1 MRTFTGDVAARF
13 SENLIRCRKRAG
25 LSQEE
30 LGYRASLHRT
40 EVSLLERGVRTPRID
55 TLIRLAGSLS
65 APVGDLVAG
74 IEWTPGYTQ
83 IVDGG
88 FEVAEQPEPATDQDD
103 GLLAGGAVP
112 IDTRRRA
119 A

>member
-1 MRTFTGDVAARF
+1 MKRFSLEVAARF

-55 TLIRLAGSLS
+55 TVLRLAGCLS
-65 APVGDLVAG
+65 VPVGDLVAG

-83 IVDGG
+83 IVEGG
-88 FEVAEQPEPATDQDD
+88 FKVAEQPEPATDQDD
-103 GLLAGGAVP
+103 GQRGTTEKIARHEPTA
-112 IDTRRRA
+112 R
-119 A
+119 